1 MNQFSKAL
9 SDELGKRSLS
19 VYELAKI
26 VDLDSAFL
34 FRLTTGLKNP
44 SYRTVLMLADAI
56 SLTPDQRLMRE
67 VGMDVEVDRKDPE
80 WIRIAWKLNYAAM
93 LDGGAKSKQSRR

>member
-1 MNQFSKAL
+1 MNHFSKAL
-9 SDELGKRSLS
+9 SDELSRRSLS
-19 VYELAKI
+19 VYELAKV

-44 SYRTVLMLADAI
+44 SHRTILMLVDAI
-56 SLTPDQRLMRE
+56 SLTPDQRLMRAL
-67 VGMDVEVDRKDPE
+67 GMDVAANHKDPE